1 VDAGAADGRHPGLI
15 AAARGDIPLAHKRF
29 DEAAAG
35 WRRLLA
41 AVASVTAEGYLAT
54 LVDLGRPPV
63 IGLVEPAREL
73 ARVER
78 DRAAL
83 AVTVG

>member
-1 VDAGAADGRHPGLI
+1 
-15 AAARGDIPLAHKRF
+15 
-29 DEAAAG
+29 
-35 WRRLLA
+35 
-41 AVASVTAEGYLAT
+41 VASVTAEGYLAT
-54 LVDLGRPPV
+54 LVDLGQPPV
-63 IGLVEPAREL
+63 VGLVEPAREL